1 MTKLLDLLPF
11 CGEQTVLSAAE
22 DYFTRDV
29 LMSVLAGGH
38 LGKMFEKVYAII
50 VIAFFDGSGSM
61 KTNVLLLALWSLGLL
76 VVLYVAAHWRT
87 ITDTADSVSDTIT
100 E

>member
-1 MTKLLDLLPF
+1 MTDLLDLLPF
-11 CGEQTVLSAAE
+11 CGEQSVLSAAE

-38 LGKMFEKVYAII
+38 LGKMFEKVYSI
-50 VIAFFDGSGSM
+50 VVILYFDGSGSLR
-61 KTNVLLLALWSLGLL
+61 TNFWLLSLWSLGFL

-87 ITDTADSVSDTIT
+87 ITDTADDVTDTIT
-100 E
+100 D